1 MTLKER
7 LNADMK
13 EALKAHD
20 AARLSTIRMVISAVR
35 NKEIDSRKDMDDE
48 GVLSVLS
55 TSAKQRRES
64 IEQYEKAGR
73 QDLVDK
79 EKAELEVIISYMPQQ
94 MGREEIQT
102 LVKDAVAESGAKGP
116 GDMGKVMKVLMPK
129 VKGRADG
136 KLVNEVVKEA
146 LGG

>member
-1 MTLKER
+1 VTLKER

-20 AARLSTIRMVISAVR
+20 SARLSTIRMIISAVR
-35 NKEIDSRKDMDDE
+35 NKEIDARKDMDDE

-79 EKAELEVIISYMPQQ
+79 EKAELEVIMSYMPQQ
-94 MGREEIQT
+94 MGREEIEA
-102 LVKDAVAESGAKGP
+102 LVRDAVAESGAAGP
-116 GDMGKVMKVLMPK
+116 ADMGKVMKVLMPK

-136 KLVNEVVKEA
+136 KLVNEVVKAA
-146 LGG
+146 LGS

>member
-48 GVLSVLS
+48 GVLSVLA

-79 EKAELEVIISYMPQQ
+79 EKAELEVIQSYMPRQ
-94 MGREEIQT
+94 MGREEIEA

>member
-1 MTLKER
+1 VTLKER
-7 LNADMK
+7 LNQDMK

-20 AARLSTIRMVISAVR
+20 SARLSAIRMIISAVR
-35 NKEIDSRKDMDDE
+35 NKEIDARKDMDDE

-79 EKAELEVIISYMPQQ
+79 EKAELEVIMSYMPQQ
-94 MGREEIQT
+94 MGRKEIEA
-102 LVKDAVAESGAKGP
+102 LVRDAVAESGAAGP
-116 GDMGKVMKVLMPK
+116 ADMGKVMKVLMPK

-136 KLVNEVVKEA
+136 KLVNEVVKAA
-146 LGG
+146 LGS

>member
-1 MTLKER
+1 VTLKER
-7 LNADMK
+7 LNQDMK
-13 EALKAHD
+13 QSLKAHD
-20 AARLSTIRMVISAVR
+20 AARLSAIRMIISAVR

-79 EKAELEVIISYMPQQ
+79 EKAELEVIMSYMPQQ
-94 MGREEIQT
+94 MGREEIEA
-102 LVKDAVAESGAKGP
+102 LVKEAIAESGAAGP
-116 GDMGKVMKVLMPK
+116 NDMGKVMKVLMPK

-136 KLVNEVVKEA
+136 KLVNEVVKAA

>member
-20 AARLSTIRMVISAVR
+20 AARLSTIRMIISSYR
-35 NKEIDSRKDMDDE
+35 NKEIDSRKDLDDE
-48 GVLSVLS
+48 GILGVLS
-55 TSAKQRRES
+55 TAAKQRRES
-64 IEQYEKAGR
+64 IEQYGKAGR

-79 EKAELEVIISYMPQQ
+79 ESAELDVIQSYMPQQ
-94 MGREEIQT
+94 MGKEEIEA
-102 LVKDAVAESGAKGP
+102 LVNEAMAESGAKGP
-116 GDMGKVMKVLMPK
+116 ADMGKVMKVLMPK

-136 KLVNEVVKEA
+136 KLVNELVKKA

>member
-1 MTLKER
+1 VTLKER
-7 LNADMK
+7 LTADMK

-20 AARLSTIRMVISAVR
+20 AARLSTIRMVFSAVR

-48 GVLSVLS
+48 GVLSVLA

-79 EKAELEVIISYMPQQ
+79 EKAELEVIRSYMPQQ
-94 MGREEIQT
+94 MGREEIEA

-136 KLVNEVVKEA
+136 KLVNEVVKAA

>member
-1 MTLKER
+1 VTLKER
-7 LNADMK
+7 LNQDMK
-13 EALKAHD
+13 DSLKAHD
-20 AARLSTIRMVISAVR
+20 AARLSAIRMIISAVK

-79 EKAELEVIISYMPQQ
+79 EKAELEVIMSYMPQQ
-94 MGREEIQT
+94 MGRAEIEA
-102 LVKDAVAESGAKGP
+102 LVKDAVAESGAKGAA
-116 GDMGKVMKVLMPK
+116 DMGKVMKVLMPK

-136 KLVNEVVKEA
+136 KLVNEVVKAA
-146 LGG
+146 LEG

>member
-48 GVLSVLS
+48 GVLSVLA

-94 MGREEIQT
+94 MSREEIET

-116 GDMGKVMKVLMPK
+116 NDMGKVMKVLMPK

-136 KLVNEVVKEA
+136 KLVNEVVKET

>member
-1 MTLKER
+1 VTLKER
-7 LNADMK
+7 LNQDMK

-20 AARLSTIRMVISAVR
+20 SARLSAIRMIISAVR
-35 NKEIDSRKDMDDE
+35 NKEIDARKDMDDE

-79 EKAELEVIISYMPQQ
+79 EKAELEVIMSYMPQQ
-94 MGREEIQT
+94 MGREEIEA
-102 LVKDAVAESGAKGP
+102 LVRDAVAESGAAGP
-116 GDMGKVMKVLMPK
+116 ADMGKVMKVLMPK

-136 KLVNEVVKEA
+136 KLVNEVVKAA
-146 LGG
+146 LGS

>member
-1 MTLKER
+1 VTLKER
-7 LNADMK
+7 LNQDMK
-13 EALKAHD
+13 DSLKAHD
-20 AARLSTIRMVISAVR
+20 SARLSAIRMIISAVR

-79 EKAELEVIISYMPQQ
+79 EKAELEVIMSYMPQQ
-94 MGREEIQT
+94 MGRAEIEA
-102 LVKDAVAESGAKGP
+102 LVKEAVAESGATGP

-136 KLVNEVVKEA
+136 KLVNEVVKA
-146 LGG
+146 VLGG

>member
-1 MTLKER
+1 VTLKER
-7 LNADMK
+7 LNQDMK
-13 EALKAHD
+13 DSLKAHD
-20 AARLSTIRMVISAVR
+20 AARLSAIRMVISAVR

-79 EKAELEVIISYMPQQ
+79 EKAELEVIMSYMPQQ
-94 MGREEIQT
+94 MGRAEIEA
-102 LVKDAVAESGAKGP
+102 LVKDAVAESGAKGAA
-116 GDMGKVMKVLMPK
+116 DMGKVMKVLMPK

-136 KLVNEVVKEA
+136 KLVNEVVKAA
-146 LGG
+146 LEG

>member
-1 MTLKER
+1 VLKER
-7 LNADMK
+7 LNQDMK
-13 EALKAHD
+13 DSLKAHD
-20 AARLSTIRMVISAVR
+20 SARLSAIRMIISAVR

-79 EKAELEVIISYMPQQ
+79 EKAELEVIMSYMPQQ
-94 MGREEIQT
+94 MGRAEIEA
-102 LVKDAVAESGAKGP
+102 LVKEAVAESGAAGP
-116 GDMGKVMKVLMPK
+116 ADMGKVMKVLMPK

-136 KLVNEVVKEA
+136 KLVNEVVKA
-146 LGG
+146 VLGG

>member
-1 MTLKER
+1 
-7 LNADMK
+7 
-13 EALKAHD
+13 
-20 AARLSTIRMVISAVR
+20 
-35 NKEIDSRKDMDDE
+35 MDDE

-79 EKAELEVIISYMPQQ
+79 EKAELEVIQSYMPQQ
-94 MGREEIQT
+94 MGRGEIEA

-116 GDMGKVMKVLMPK
+116 SDMGKVMKVLMPK

>member
-1 MTLKER
+1 VTLKER

-20 AARLSTIRMVISAVR
+20 SARLSTIRMIISAVR
-35 NKEIDSRKDMDDE
+35 NKEIDARKDMDDE

-79 EKAELEVIISYMPQQ
+79 EKAELEVIMSYMPQQ
-94 MGREEIQT
+94 MGRKEIEA
-102 LVKDAVAESGAKGP
+102 LVRDAVAESGAAGP
-116 GDMGKVMKVLMPK
+116 ADMGKVMKVLMPK

-136 KLVNEVVKEA
+136 KLVNEVVKAA